1 MVWRGGRHRVI
12 VIDTGPV
19 VAAANRKDDYHQQC
33 VELLQGFPGPLL
45 LPVPLITEIGYML
58 HSRAGSKAEADF
70 LRDVAD
76 GVYELA
82 QVTAADATR
91 AADLVEQYSN
101 LPLGTADAIVV
112 AVAERFRAVNIAT
125 LDRRHFQIVRPVH
138 AASFTLLP

>member
-1 MVWRGGRHRVI
+1 VI

-19 VAAANRKDDYHQQC
+19 VAAANRKDDYHKQC

-45 LPVPLITEIGYML
+45 LPAPLITEIGYML

-76 GVYELA
+76 GVYEMV
-82 QVTAADATR
+82 QVTAADAAR

-112 AVAERFRAVNIAT
+112 AVAERFRAINIAT
-125 LDRRHFQIVRPVH
+125 LDRRHFQVVRPVH
-138 AASFTLLP
+138 TAAFTLLP